1 MKVRGKE
8 TRNSIQSIVC
18 HLHRS
23 IHIASVCVCVCVC
36 TDSVICREAW
46 ESIHSIQREREE
58 TLDFQVY
65 YLLLYCLYSI
75 LEFFFLYPINLVCV
89 YIKDEINAL
98 SRLLSPGQRQPKC
111 KKKRGG
117 GLGKTRETRW
127 KVYTHT
133 KQNKRAV
140 DNLFMSVCTFDSFS
154 LFKCFIMPLST
165 IPLFRTIM
173 VINRIGHMSSLYRAG
188 PSYIVC
194 REFFSSRSKKKKKK
208 KRNSVLPISWLLP
221 GGVGARKKKKK
232 EIFFI

>member
-1 MKVRGKE
+1 M
-8 TRNSIQSIVC
+8 
-18 HLHRS
+18 LW
-23 IHIASVCVCVCVC
+23 A
-36 TDSVICREAW
+36 D
-46 ESIHSIQREREE
+46 
-58 TLDFQVY
+58 Y
-65 YLLLYCLYSI
+65 
-75 LEFFFLYPINLVCV
+75 FLQDNGSQ
-89 YIKDEINAL
+89 NA
-98 SRLLSPGQRQPKC
+98 
-111 KKKRGG
+111 KKKGGG

-232 EIFFI
+232 RNLFYIIKARPIVPTPSFTDVPTRRHLWQSVPYQLIDLSAPPQFSCLFVFFIFFCVSYYIVRASWVS